1 MFLYLNPKYNMFLYS
16 GKQFKLRLNMVNT
29 CK

>member
-1 MFLYLNPKYNMFLYS
+1 MFLYS